1 MHYRGR
7 FICEFLLSGAL
18 LLMGWTYVSDFYM
31 EFLLSGVQF
40 GLQLTDIPI
49 YLRSGQPV
57 GQGVAGPDIIAAAA
71 LFAASSGRSLRWRL
85 FGTAIAALLTS
96 LLQSVLILLEVQ
108 LLVRQMGGQE
118 VVALVRDWF
127 GSAMILMLWFST
139 RGKLALLPSEAGQED
154 AETSPLLNAEPLHDA
169 KPARR
174 SKSRKTKKKARKPV
188 QEVPQARVSL
198 WDSVLSFMSPS
209 SVRGAQN

>member
-57 GQGVAGPDIIAAAA
+57 GQGVACPDIIAAAA
-71 LFAASSGRSLRWRL
+71 LFAA
-85 FGTAIAALLTS
+85 
-96 LLQSVLILLEVQ
+96 
-108 LLVRQMGGQE
+108 
-118 VVALVRDWF
+118 ALVVRCAGVF
-127 GSAMILMLWFST
+127 LG
-139 RGKLALLPSEAGQED
+139 RPS
-154 AETSPLLNAEPLHDA
+154 P
-169 KPARR
+169 RC
-174 SKSRKTKKKARKPV
+174 
-188 QEVPQARVSL
+188 
-198 WDSVLSFMSPS
+198 
-209 SVRGAQN
+209 